1 MLIKQSAPSSAE
13 KTEAFSTST
22 PLPHCGFI
30 PVQLFSGRGWAKLGD
45 LGKPSIPETKKLPP
59 ERNSVNGSSRD
70 YRETGLQKTVRFSAL
85 RAVSTEPG
93 GQGMG
98 VSYEVPS
105 ASSLELRMGV
115 ETERWSVCLRETDR
129 QTDRQRGK
137 VGRRAHGGRVS
148 VAALM
153 KHRWSS
159 SNPPRIPASLPPP
172 SPAPSLPFFPPR
184 TVLFNK

>member
-1 MLIKQSAPSSAE
+1 MLIKQSAPSPAE

-70 YRETGLQKTVRFSAL
+70 YRETGLQKTVQFSAL

-93 GQGMG
+93 GQGTG
-98 VSYEVPS
+98 VWYDVPS
-105 ASSLELRMGV
+105 ASSLELRVRV
-115 ETERWSVCLRETDR
+115 ETEWWSVCLRETDR
-129 QTDRQRGK
+129 QTDRERRWEGGHT
-137 VGRRAHGGRVS
+137 VGGWVWQ
-148 VAALM
+148 L
-153 KHRWSS
+153 
-159 SNPPRIPASLPPP
+159 
-172 SPAPSLPFFPPR
+172 
-184 TVLFNK
+184 